1 MHGFCYL
8 GVRFCSL
15 EGGILGGG
23 YCEASE
29 LIDVSEAR
37 FWANKCSK
45 HSAVTMIYRDGCSS
59 FQYLPLNSRHINNI
73 IA

>member
-8 GVRFCSL
+8 GVRLRSL

-37 FWANKCSK
+37 F
-45 HSAVTMIYRDGCSS
+45 
-59 FQYLPLNSRHINNI
+59 
-73 IA
+73 

>member
-8 GVRFCSL
+8 GVRLRPL

-23 YCEASE
+23 YCAASE

-37 FWANKCSK
+37 F
-45 HSAVTMIYRDGCSS
+45 
-59 FQYLPLNSRHINNI
+59 
-73 IA
+73 